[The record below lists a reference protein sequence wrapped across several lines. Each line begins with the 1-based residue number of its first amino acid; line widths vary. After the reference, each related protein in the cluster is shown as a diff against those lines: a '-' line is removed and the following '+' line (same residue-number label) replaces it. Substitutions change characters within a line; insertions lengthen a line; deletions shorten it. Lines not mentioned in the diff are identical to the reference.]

1 MSGIV
6 TVTPAAAIDLTY
18 RVSKLRFG
26 EVNRANT
33 VSMELSGKGVN
44 VARAVALSGYP
55 VSAVLPL
62 GADGLVL
69 AESPEIRHLLV
80 VVPAGARTRVN
91 TTVLD
96 PASGTTKINESPL
109 PLDAKVWESLVAQV
123 DAEVLRL
130 RADWLV
136 LSGSV
141 PRIAQSGVMVPFLD
155 LLRAARDRGAR
166 VAIDT
171 AGTAL
176 EAAVRE
182 LDLVTLL
189 KPNIH
194 ELAEVTGRA
203 LESIGDVAEAAGELH
218 RGGCDIVFVS
228 MGADGA
234 LALSKDGLWLARA
247 RAQVVNTAGAG
258 DASLAGFLVG
268 SSIAGSTD
276 LDVSSGLA
284 TAASWGALSVSQ
296 ATTVLASLEAA
307 PRAVLVRDPDPVT
320 ELSEPATPQVA
331 HSDRR

>member
-1 MSGIV
+1 MNGIV

-18 RVSKLRFG
+18 RVSRLRFG
-26 EVNRANT
+26 EVNRADA
-33 VSMELSGKGVN
+33 VSRELSGKGVN

-55 VSAVLPL
+55 VRAVLPL
-62 GADGLVL
+62 GSDGLVL
-69 AESPEIRHLLV
+69 AESPAIRHLLV

-96 PASGTTKINESPL
+96 STSGTTKINEGPL
-109 PLDAKVWESLVAQV
+109 PLDATVWESLVAQV
-123 DAEVLRL
+123 DAEVVRL
-130 RADWLV
+130 HADWLV
-136 LSGSV
+136 LAGSV
-141 PRIAQSGVMVPFLD
+141 PRSAQSGVMVPFLD
-155 LLRAARDRGAR
+155 LLRVARDRGAR

-176 EAAVRE
+176 EAAVQK

-203 LESIGDVAEAAGELH
+203 LRTIGDVAEAAGELH

-247 RAQVVNTAGAG
+247 RAQVVNSAGAG

-268 SSIAGSTD
+268 SSISDSTNI
-276 LDVSSGLA
+276 DVPSGLA
-284 TAASWGALSVSQ
+284 TAAAWGALSVSQ
-296 ATTVLASLEAA
+296 ATTALATLEGA
-307 PRAVLVRDPDPVT
+307 PRAVLVRDPHPDT
-320 ELSEPATPQVA
+320 ELSEPASA
-331 HSDRR
+331 